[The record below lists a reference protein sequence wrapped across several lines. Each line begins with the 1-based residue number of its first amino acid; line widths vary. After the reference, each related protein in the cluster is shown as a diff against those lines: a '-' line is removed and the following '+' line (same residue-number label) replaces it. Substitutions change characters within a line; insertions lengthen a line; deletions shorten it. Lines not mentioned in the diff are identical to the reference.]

1 MCFRFPRIITLSVC
15 LAAFLA
21 CRPSPPKASSA
32 IRVLKVCADPNN
44 LPFSNDKGEG
54 FENRLAELIARELNA
69 RVEYTWFAQRRGFI
83 RHTLGAGL
91 CDVVMGVPANFELVE
106 TTRPYYRS
114 TYVFLTR
121 EDRNL
126 HIASLDDPS
135 LRSLNIG
142 VHLVGD
148 DYSNPPPAH
157 ALSQRGLSRNIRGF
171 SIYGNYS
178 VPNPPSRLVEAV
190 ANKEIDVAIIWG
202 PFAGYFGR
210 RQPVRLRITPVAS
223 VFDQAHLPFAF
234 QIAMGVRKGERDLGL
249 ELDRV
254 AERREREISLILAEY
269 GVPAPAE
276 IQHATSRAVR

>member
-1 MCFRFPRIITLSVC
+1 M
-15 LAAFLA
+15 
-21 CRPSPPKASSA
+21 
-32 IRVLKVCADPNN
+32 RVLKVCADPNN
-44 LPFSNDKGEG
+44 LPFSNEKGEG
-54 FENRLAELIARELNA
+54 FENRLAELVARELNA

-126 HIASLDDPS
+126 DIASLDDPS

-178 VPNPPSRLVEAV
+178 VANPPSRLVEAV

-210 RQPVRLRITPVAS
+210 RQPVQLRITPVPS
-223 VFDQAHLPFAF
+223 VFDQPHLPFAF

-276 IQHATSRAVR
+276 IQHATSRAEQ